1 MPETYRLRQIRTR
14 DGFNQCRLGAD
25 RDGVEAMS
33 APDRLRVVVIDDSE
47 VVRMKLRGLLSAA
60 PDFELVGEAPDG
72 ETGLKVVEEHQPDLV
87 VMDLR
92 MPGISGIE
100 ATWQLGTLAPDTR
113 VLMLTVSAEQ
123 DDVTDAIMA
132 GARGYVVKG
141 AEDEE
146 IRTALRGVAAG
157 ARVISPQ
164 VAGKLAER
172 TAPQKVEPESPRPA
186 EGEVPVG
193 WVQAIGVAGA
203 IVITAI
209 GQGSEIVD
217 GVATSDTWVKV
228 ALNLIASLGIANLAV
243 LLVRFRH

>member
-1 MPETYRLRQIRTR
+1 
-14 DGFNQCRLGAD
+14 
-25 RDGVEAMS
+25 MS

-60 PDFELVGEAPDG
+60 QDFELVGEAHDG
-72 ETGLKVVEEHQPDLV
+72 EAGLKVVEEHQPDLV

-100 ATWQLGTLAPDTR
+100 ATWQLGMLAPDTR

-157 ARVISPQ
+157 ERVISAQ

-243 LLVRFRH
+243 LLVRFRN

>member
-1 MPETYRLRQIRTR
+1 M
-14 DGFNQCRLGAD
+14 
-25 RDGVEAMS
+25 EAIS
-33 APDRLRVVVIDDSE
+33 APDSLKVVVVDDSE

-72 ETGLKVVEEHQPDLV
+72 ETGLKAVQVHQPDLV

-92 MPGISGIE
+92 MPGMSGIE

-113 VLMLTVSAEQ
+113 VLVLTVSAEQ

-157 ARVISPQ
+157 ERVISPE
-164 VAGKLAER
+164 VAGLLAER
-172 TAPQKVEPESPRPA
+172 TAPRSVEEQVPRPA
-186 EGEVPVG
+186 DAPLPLG
-193 WVQAIGVAGA
+193 WLMALGLLGGVL
-203 IVITAI
+203 VTAI
-209 GQGSEIVD
+209 GQGSEILE
-217 GVATSDTWVKV
+217 GAATGDTWVKV
-228 ALNLIASLGIANLAV
+228 ALNVVIAVGIANLAG
-243 LLVRFRH
+243 LVIRLRD